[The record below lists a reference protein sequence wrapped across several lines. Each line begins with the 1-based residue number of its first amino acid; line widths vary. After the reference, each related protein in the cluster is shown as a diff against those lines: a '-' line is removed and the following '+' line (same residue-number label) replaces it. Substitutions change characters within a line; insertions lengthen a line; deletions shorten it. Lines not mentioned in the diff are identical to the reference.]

1 MNQERGAVSHVLE
14 GTHERRGKFLNLKLT
29 RHPMRFFTFL
39 FCLLAFAQPLPAQ
52 KVKSARQPII
62 DMHMHTYAADERWTL
77 KVPNPA
83 NNQPMVATTEQAHMA
98 ATVAEMDRCNIVK
111 AVISG
116 DGGGYDASLR
126 WKAKSPERFIVSYSF
141 DDPAKADVEFIRKE
155 ATAGRVHGI
164 GEIGPQYEGI
174 GPNDPVLEPFYALA
188 EELDLPVAIHIG
200 PGPPGAAYIG
210 FPKYRMALSNALLL
224 EDVLVRHPKLRLY
237 VMHAGWP
244 MLNEI
249 IGLLYAHPQVY
260 VDVGVI
266 NWTQPRKEFHAY
278 LRRLVEAGYGKRI
291 MFGSDQ
297 MVWPEAISMA
307 VEAIN
312 SADFLS
318 NEQKADIFYDNA
330 ARFLRLPDKAK

>member
-1 MNQERGAVSHVLE
+1 M
-14 GTHERRGKFLNLKLT
+14 RRLSFLI
-29 RHPMRFFTFL
+29 
-39 FCLLAFAQPLPAQ
+39 CLLALTQPLPAQ
-52 KVKSARQPII
+52 KSKSARQPII
-62 DMHMHTYAADERWTL
+62 DMHMHVYAADERWIQ

-83 NNQPMVATTEQAHMA
+83 NNQPMVATTEQAHMD
-98 ATVAEMDRCNIVK
+98 ATVAQMDRYNIVK

-141 DDPAKADVEFIRKE
+141 DDPAKADPEFIRKE
-155 ATAGRVHGI
+155 AKAGRVQGI

-174 GPNDPVLEPFYALA
+174 APNDPMLEPFFALA
-188 EELDLPVAIHIG
+188 DELDLPVAIHVG
-200 PGPPGAAYIG
+200 PGPPGAAYVG

-244 MLNEI
+244 LLNEM

-297 MVWPEAISMA
+297 MVWPEAIGMA

-312 SADFLS
+312 AADFLS
-318 NEQKADIFYDNA
+318 QEQKADIFYNNA
-330 ARFLRLPDKAK
+330 ARFLRLPESPK

>member
-1 MNQERGAVSHVLE
+1 ME
-14 GTHERRGKFLNLKLT
+14 
-29 RHPMRFFTFL
+29 
-39 FCLLAFAQPLPAQ
+39 
-52 KVKSARQPII
+52 
-62 DMHMHTYAADERWTL
+62 
-77 KVPNPA
+77 
-83 NNQPMVATTEQAHMA
+83 ATIEQ
-98 ATVAEMDRCNIVK
+98 MDRSNVVK

-116 DGGGYDASLR
+116 DEGDFEASLR
-126 WKAKSPERFIVSYSF
+126 WKAKSPERFIVGYCF
-141 DDPAKADVEFIRKE
+141 DNPAKADLAFIRKE
-155 ATAGRVHGI
+155 AKAGRLHVV
-164 GEIGPQYEGI
+164 GEIAPQYEGI
-174 GPNDPVLEPFYALA
+174 APNDPLLEPIYALA

-200 PGPPGAAYIG
+200 PGPPGAPYVG

-244 MLNEI
+244 LINEM

-278 LRRLVEAGYGKRI
+278 LRRLVDAGYGKRI

-297 MVWPEAISMA
+297 MVWPEAIGLA

-312 SADFLS
+312 SAEFLS
-318 NEQKADIFYDNA
+318 AEQKADIFYNNA
-330 ARFLRLPDKAK
+330 ARFLRLEGAR